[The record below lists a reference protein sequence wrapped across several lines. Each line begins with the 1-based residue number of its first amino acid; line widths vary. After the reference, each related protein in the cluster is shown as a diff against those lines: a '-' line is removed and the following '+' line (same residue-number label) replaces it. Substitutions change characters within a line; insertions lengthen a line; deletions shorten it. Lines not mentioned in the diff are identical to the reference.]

1 MLIEFFDRFGL
12 LGCYQY
18 MCVCNGISI
27 KISHSHKG
35 YFYFNRSAVG
45 YKNIE
50 VIPEDIYSMA
60 VRIFSDPFIEIEYLK
75 FRQVKNDGRTN
86 LIRIPE

>member
-1 MLIEFFDRFGL
+1 MLIEFFDKIDRWGL
-12 LGCYQY
+12 YHH

-27 KISHSHKG
+27 KISRREG
-35 YFYFNRSAVG
+35 YYFFNRSALG
-45 YKNIE
+45 YKNTD
-50 VIPEDIYSMA
+50 VVPEDVYSIA

-75 FRQVKNDGRTN
+75 FKQVKNDGRTN